1 MQRKEEIKQFT
12 EERAKLFSKMNKATS
27 TFDETFALSMGQN
40 LNDNTAE
47 VLEAKVYKNSTIIG
61 RLFRHKNLISFE

>member
-40 LNDNTAE
+40 LKDNTAE
-47 VLEAKVYKNSTIIG
+47 ILEAKVYKMNIIIG
-61 RLFRHKNLISFE
+61 WLFGYNDLILV

>member
-12 EERAKLFSKMNKATS
+12 EERAKLFSKMNEATS

-40 LNDNTAE
+40 LKDNTAE
-47 VLEAKVYKNSTIIG
+47 ILEAKVYKMNIIIG
-61 RLFRHKNLISFE
+61 WLFGYNDLILV